1 MLHELSVRVLE
12 EEVVV
17 DQSLPRDDAE
27 EMDQGLGGLPD
38 VSADDFAAGGR
49 VEDG

>member
-1 MLHELSVRVLE
+1 MLDELFIGVLE